1 MTAAQ
6 AAPYETLARIVEREL
21 ELIGEGRLD
30 ELDAL
35 KAERAALVASLPERP
50 PACARPAL
58 ERAALLQR
66 RVAIEIMRRREAVVL
81 ELARLEQVR
90 RTAEGYTPPRESS
103 SHLYA
108 SA

>member
-1 MTAAQ
+1 MSAEQ

-30 ELDAL
+30 ELVAL
-35 KAERAALVASLPERP
+35 KAERAALVATLPERP
-50 PACARPAL
+50 PASARPAL
-58 ERAALLQR
+58 ERAALMQR

-81 ELARLEQVR
+81 ELSRLEQVR
-90 RTAEGYTPPRESS
+90 RTAEGYAPPRPDSS
-103 SHLYA
+103 RLYA

>member
-1 MTAAQ
+1 MTTAQ

-21 ELIGEGRLD
+21 ELIGEGRFD
-30 ELDAL
+30 EFQAL
-35 KAERAALVASLPERP
+35 SAERAALVATLPASP

-66 RVAIEIMRRREAVVL
+66 RVAIEIMRQREAMVL
-81 ELARLEQVR
+81 ELAKLEQVR
-90 RTAEGYTPPRESS
+90 RTAEGYAPPRPRSS
-103 SHLYA
+103 NFYA

>member
-1 MTAAQ
+1 MSAEQ

-21 ELIGEGRLD
+21 ELVGEGLLD
-30 ELDAL
+30 ELVAL
-35 KAERAALVASLPERP
+35 KTERSALVATLPDRP

-58 ERAALLQR
+58 ERAALMQR

-90 RTAEGYTPPRESS
+90 RTAEGYTPLRPDSS
-103 SHLYA
+103 RLHV